1 MIPVI
6 TACLVT
12 VVAGWLLIKRF
23 PSQMVLLFA
32 GLAVIYVS
40 ILCGV
45 DSFLPKGVKPTGF
58 VGFDPIQLLV
68 SVAAKQVS
76 GIGLIIMVSGGFAG
90 YMSQIGASN
99 ALVNL
104 VADPLKRLSSPYLLL
119 ALAFIIGQLLNVV
132 IISAAGLTMLLLVSF
147 YPILTRVGVSKA
159 AAASTIVLSTSLCTG
174 PLFGTQQLA
183 AKTVGLD
190 PTAYMVEYQLVCT
203 VPALF
208 VMAFAVWVM
217 QKYFDKKND
226 DVYGDSVIEKKT
238 EERACPVWYAAFPF
252 VPIIFLFVFSKFGI
266 DSIKLGVNQVL
277 FLTWLLV
284 ILIEIVRRRDVKGV
298 MSDAMTMFKKMG
310 QMFGGI
316 VALIICAEVFATS
329 LRVSGLID
337 GIIGL
342 AFNTGF
348 GVTGMTAVL
357 SAITGGITLLVGSA
371 IAAFATFASLSQ
383 DIHASMGGDLGG
395 MVNPMHL
402 AGTVFRSMS
411 PVAGCVIAAAL
422 AAGVS
427 PMAICRRTA
436 VPCIAGFAVIWVMN
450 QLFNTGLV

>member
-1 MIPVI
+1 MIPIATAVLATVI
-6 TACLVT
+6 V
-12 VVAGWLLIKRF
+12 GWMLIRKY

-40 ILCGV
+40 ILCGT
-45 DSFLPKGVKPTGF
+45 DAILPKGTKPSGF
-58 VGFDPIQLLV
+58 IGFDPFSLLAAI
-68 SVAAKQVS
+68 SVKQIT
-76 GIGLIIMVSGGFAG
+76 GIGLIVMVSGGFAG

-104 VADPLKRLSSPYLLL
+104 VADPLSRLSKPYVLL
-119 ALAFIIGQLLNVV
+119 AVAFIIGQLLNVV

-159 AAASTIVLSTSLCTG
+159 SAAATIVLSTSLCTG

-190 PTAYMVEYQLVCT
+190 PTAYMVEYQLICT
-203 VPALF
+203 VPALI
-208 VMAFAVWVM
+208 VMAISIYFA
-217 QKYFDKKND
+217 QKYFDRRND
-226 DVYGDSVIEKKT
+226 DQYGDAVIEKAP
-238 EERACPVWYAAFPF
+238 EQRQCPAWYAVFPF
-252 VPIIFLFVFSKFGI
+252 VPIVLLFVFSDFGI
-266 DSIKLGVNQVL
+266 SSVRLGVIQVL
-277 FLTWLLV
+277 FLTWIAV
-284 ILIEIVRRRDVKGV
+284 VLIELVRRRDIRSVFT
-298 MSDAMTMFKKMG
+298 DAMAMFKKMG
-310 QMFGGI
+310 QMLGGI

-337 GIIGL
+337 AIIGL
-342 AFNTGF
+342 AFTAGF
-348 GVTGMTAVL
+348 DVTGMTAIL
-357 SAITGGITLLVGSA
+357 SAITGAITLLVGSA
-371 IAAFATFASLSQ
+371 IAAFATFASLSL

-395 MVNPMHL
+395 LVNPMHL

-427 PMAICRRTA
+427 PIAICRRTA
-436 VPCIAGFAVIWVMN
+436 IPCITGYATIWVMN
-450 QLFNTGLV
+450 ALFNM